1 MSTSPSVIPLPADAE
16 TLFARLRDALKTDL
30 GLAGAGAAATTD
42 VAGHAA
48 PASTS
53 AGASVSGQ
61 GQVQMQGTADAQAPA
76 FIGIHTGGAWL
87 AARLHAEL
95 GLASP
100 LGFLSSAFYR
110 DDVQAR
116 GLSARMQPTKIDF
129 DVNGRDIV
137 LVDDILHTG
146 RTIRAALNEIFDYGR
161 PARVRLAVLLDRG
174 GRELPVRADYLG
186 AELALQPGEKLVLSQ
201 RTSGMFELRVERPGS

>member
-1 MSTSPSVIPLPADAE
+1 MLRRRRHRHRYRRREKGRERRMRRRRPLPSS
-16 TLFARLRDALKTDL
+16 
-30 GLAGAGAAATTD
+30 
-42 VAGHAA
+42 
-48 PASTS
+48 ASTP
-53 AGASVSGQ
+53 GAPGWQ
-61 GQVQMQGTADAQAPA
+61 HGCMQSWG
-76 FIGIHTGGAWL
+76 
-87 AARLHAEL
+87 
-95 GLASP
+95 
-100 LGFLSSAFYR
+100 
-110 DDVQAR
+110 
-116 GLSARMQPTKIDF
+116 SARRWVFSPVPFTAMTCRPGACRQIDF